1 MIPRPGANRR
11 LSALAALPLL
21 LLALPACAPSA
32 PAIEDVSPH
41 KGDGGV
47 AGDAPIKITFDRAM
61 DHESVSTRFQLSPAI
76 EGCSVSRCPV
86 TWKDRTMVFSH
97 PAYEFQPDTKYTV
110 RLRPGY
116 RDTSGHANDIE
127 HSWEFHTDTAPSLQS
142 ANPPAG
148 AKGVAPDIDI
158 TLQFSRAMQV
168 PRQQQLKLV
177 DSESDAAAAVP
188 ARVTL
193 DPADASR
200 LVVSP
205 LTLLASR
212 HRYRLLVTPDYQDTR
227 HNDIGREINLGFTTG
242 DADLSRSLAFTV
254 LDGSGASGHRIA
266 VLRPPASLG
275 APAPSIHVVYKSTA
289 AILDFG
295 WAPDAQHIY
304 TLEGSP
310 ASVVRVSI
318 ADGVAQPLGIQASS
332 IAVSPAHD
340 EIAYVATDHSLHLWA
355 PPTATGASPTDINVA
370 EAGPQA
376 GAPSWSGD
384 GRRLALVVPST
395 AGEGLAVLERS
406 TLSRF
411 VVPGV
416 TLSSDG
422 LDAGPRWSVDG
433 TAVAFERDLSGSS
446 AVWAYRP
453 LAASGMEMTR
463 IGAMTGASLAWSS
476 DGSTIYAAGESSA
489 GGPRLLSRA
498 PAAPVDGQ
506 TGGFARLQS
515 SIRGDDMPATP
526 SFDRRLAF
534 LRAAA
539 KVPQLW
545 LVNGDGSGLVQLTF
559 EKYSQAEMLMA
570 FGVGLPRWAPSGLS

>member
-1 MIPRPGANRR
+1 MI
-11 LSALAALPLL
+11 
-21 LLALPACAPSA
+21 
-32 PAIEDVSPH
+32 
-41 KGDGGV
+41 
-47 AGDAPIKITFDRAM
+47 
-61 DHESVSTRFQLSPAI
+61 
-76 EGCSVSRCPV
+76 
-86 TWKDRTMVFSH
+86 FSH

-110 RLRPGY
+110 RLSPGY
-116 RDTSGHANDIE
+116 SDTSGHANDIE
-127 HSWEFHTDTAPSLQS
+127 HSWEFHTDTAPALQS
-142 ANPPAG
+142 TNPSAE

-168 PRQQQLKLV
+168 PRQQQLKLT
-177 DSESDAAAAVP
+177 DSESDTTAAVP

-193 DPADASR
+193 DPTDASR

-212 HRYRLLVTPDYQDTR
+212 HRYRLLVTSDYQDTR
-227 HNDIGREINLGFTTG
+227 HNDTGRDINLNFRTG

-254 LDGSGASGHRIA
+254 LDASGAHGHRIA
-266 VLRPPASLG
+266 VLRPPANLG
-275 APAPSIHVVYKSTA
+275 APAPTVRVIYRSTA

-295 WAPDAQHIY
+295 WAADARYIY

-310 ASVVRVSI
+310 ASIVRLSV

-340 EIAYVATDHSLHLWA
+340 EIAYVSPDRSLHLWA
-355 PPTATGASPTDINVA
+355 PPAPGGITPTDISVT

-384 GRRLALVVPST
+384 GRRLALVVPSA
-395 AGEGLAVLERS
+395 AGQGLAVLERS

-416 TLSSDG
+416 TLASEAK
-422 LDAGPRWSVDG
+422 DAAPQWSVDG
-433 TAVAFERDLSGSS
+433 TAVAFERDLSGST

-453 LAASGMEMTR
+453 LAASGMDVTR
-463 IGAMTGASLAWSS
+463 IGAMADASLAWSS

-489 GGPRLLSRA
+489 GAPRLLSRA

-515 SIRGDDMPATP
+515 SVRGDDMPATP
-526 SFDRRLAF
+526 TFDRRLAF

-559 EKYSQAEMLMA
+559 EKYSQAEMLTA
-570 FGVGLPRWAPSGLS
+570 FGVGLPRWAPGGLG